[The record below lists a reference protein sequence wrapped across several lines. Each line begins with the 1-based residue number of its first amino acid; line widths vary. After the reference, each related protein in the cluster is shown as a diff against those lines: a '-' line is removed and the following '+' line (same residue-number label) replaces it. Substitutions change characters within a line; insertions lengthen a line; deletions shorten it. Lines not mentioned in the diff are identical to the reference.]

1 MIKLL
6 QFANKGKKTQ
16 NEINLAWLSKKA
28 ITLITYKDSK
38 KIIVIV
44 LFISTKVAANSL
56 THDAKIIIL
65 HWFKQMKSKTSSAVS
80 SQEIDRNVSINIKLG
95 HNIDPPYGGIMF
107 NALYAHVGLILV
119 KKFIFIQKQ
128 RLKSFS
134 LPLYCVQWANKL
146 TTSHVCFQS
155 AL

>member
-1 MIKLL
+1 MK
-6 QFANKGKKTQ
+6 
-16 NEINLAWLSKKA
+16 SP
-28 ITLITYKDSK
+28 
-38 KIIVIV
+38 
-44 LFISTKVAANSL
+44 
-56 THDAKIIIL
+56 
-65 HWFKQMKSKTSSAVS
+65 MKSKTSSAVS

-134 LPLYCVQWANKL
+134 LPLYCVQ
-146 TTSHVCFQS
+146 
-155 AL
+155 